1 MRRWAGLG
9 VIADN
14 LINIGRR
21 LALASLWRPDLGR
34 GSSWPGRGVSLCFA
48 GDRKSMKKIQVLL
61 AEDNRGDVL
70 LVREALAAHHLSY
83 ELHVAADGAE
93 AMDFV
98 GAWASPDKRPERTI

>member
-1 MRRWAGLG
+1 MTIG
-9 VIADN
+9 VP
-14 LINIGRR
+14 
-21 LALASLWRPDLGR
+21 S
-34 GSSWPGRGVSLCFA
+34 
-48 GDRKSMKKIQVLL
+48 
-61 AEDNRGDVL
+61 VL